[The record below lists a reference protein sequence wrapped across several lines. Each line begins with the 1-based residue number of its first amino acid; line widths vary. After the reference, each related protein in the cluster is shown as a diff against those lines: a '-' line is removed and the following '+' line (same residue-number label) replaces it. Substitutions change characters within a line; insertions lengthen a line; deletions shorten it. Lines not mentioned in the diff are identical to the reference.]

1 MRGHHR
7 TGVTRITM
15 ANLLAHTPVPVL
27 VHVLEDLLQRS
38 LLAHELA
45 EGKTTIKISIHPI
58 KELGHLRPELHCVI
72 CYVTYILTIYL
83 SAGRWTPTWRSH
95 TQMS

>member
-1 MRGHHR
+1 MRGYHG
-7 TGVTRITM
+7 TGTKCITV
-15 ANLLAHTPVPVL
+15 ANLLAHTPVPIL

-58 KELGHLRPELHCVI
+58 KELGHLRPEMH
-72 CYVTYILTIYL
+72 
-83 SAGRWTPTWRSH
+83 
-95 TQMS
+95 

>member
-1 MRGHHR
+1 MRGHHG
-7 TGVTRITM
+7 TGVKCIRV

-58 KELGHLRPELHCVI
+58 KELGHLRPEMHCVMCQI
-72 CYVTYILTIYL
+72 CYILTIYL
-83 SAGRWTPTWRSH
+83 TAGHLHGGLTPR
-95 TQMS
+95 

>member
-1 MRGHHR
+1 MRGHDG
-7 TGVTRITM
+7 TGAKCITA
-15 ANLLAHTPVPVL
+15 ANLLAHTPVPIL

-58 KELGHLRPELHCVI
+58 KELGHLRPEMHCVM
-72 CYVTYILTIYL
+72 YL
-83 SAGRWTPTWRSH
+83 LDSWTPTWRSH
-95 TQMS
+95 NQMS